1 MEKIRELL
9 THKNKKTRS
18 MQMTISI
25 SFTILSVCCMC
36 LLGVMLYQQF
46 TRTAEN
52 LTVENSRQLLNQT
65 TINLEDYLRNM
76 RRISDAMYYT
86 VIKNTDIGSE
96 SLEDSMNL
104 LYEANKD
111 KLVSVACYTNDGKLT
126 EASPIATE
134 KPGVDVKSQKWFQDA
149 AGELENFHF
158 STPHVQNLFDDPSYR
173 YYWVVSLS
181 RTVELTRNGNSM
193 LGVLLVDMNYSSIE
207 QLLEKANTDTSGE
220 YVYLMAPDGEIIY
233 HPKQNL
239 IHMGLYEENNTEA
252 AGYEDTTVKENFH
265 GEKRLVTVKTISYT
279 GWKLISVVPMKSFSM
294 GMTGMRNLVVL
305 LVALTVLAVVIL
317 NQMVSARISKPLR
330 RLNDSVKEWEAGNM
344 NPDIYIGGSM
354 EVEHLGKTLR
364 STVAQIR
371 QLMDDIVVEQEEK
384 RKSELDALQSQIN
397 PHFLYNTLDSIVWMI
412 TGERYDDAVFMIT
425 QLASLFRISLSKGK
439 TVIKIEDEV
448 KHARNYM
455 NIQKI
460 RYKNSFEVDF
470 QIEEDILDG
479 CIVKLVLQPLLE
491 NAIYYGMEFMDGEGE
506 IHVRGYRKD
515 KDVYLEVEDN
525 GLGMPEEEAAE
536 LLNGKERPHKHGSG
550 VGLVNVHS
558 RLKLRFGEAY
568 GLVIHSCPDEG
579 MMVQIHIPYI
589 PYTVETVVL
598 LSQQKPDDTIEIDL
612 DLDELDATSAE
623 LKATY
628 QEIKDYVLKEFGLKV
643 SSLYISQVKR
653 KCGIEVGENYNL
665 PKSENARVPQCPKE
679 KEDAIKAALKYFA
692 MI

>member
-1 MEKIRELL
+1 MKKIKELL
-9 THKNKKTRS
+9 SHKSKKTRS

-25 SFTILSVCCMC
+25 SFTVLSVCCMC
-36 LLGVMLYQQF
+36 FLGVMLYQQF
-46 TRTAEN
+46 TRKAEN
-52 LTVENSRQLLNQT
+52 LTVENARQLLNQT

-96 SLEDSMNL
+96 SLEDAMTL

-111 KLVSVACYTNDGKLT
+111 KLVSVACYTNDGRLT
-126 EASPIATE
+126 AASPIATE
-134 KPGVDVKSQKWFQDA
+134 KTGVDVSSQKWFQDA
-149 AGELENFHF
+149 EGELENFHF

-181 RTVELTRNGNSM
+181 RTVELTRNGNSL

-207 QLLEKANTDTSGE
+207 QLLEKANSDTSGE
-220 YVYLMAPDGEIIY
+220 YVYLMASDGEIIY
-233 HPKQNL
+233 HPKQNM
-239 IHMGLYEENNTEA
+239 IHMGMYQENNNKA
-252 AGYEDTTVKENFH
+252 AGYEDTTVEENFQ

-279 GWKLISVVPMKSFSM
+279 GWKLVSVVPMKSFSM

-305 LVALTVLAVVIL
+305 LVALTVLAAVLL

-330 RLNDSVKEWEAGNM
+330 RLNNSVKEWEAGNM

-354 EVEHLGKTLR
+354 EVEHLGKTLQ
-364 STVAQIR
+364 STVSQIH

-439 TVIKIEDEV
+439 TVIRIEDEV
-448 KHARNYM
+448 KHAQNYM

-470 QIEEDILDG
+470 QIEEEILDG

-491 NAIYYGMEFMDGEGE
+491 NAIYYGMEYMDGEGE
-506 IHVRGYRKD
+506 INVRGYRKD
-515 KDVYLEVEDN
+515 KDIYLEVEDN

-558 RLKLRFGEAY
+558 RLKLRFGENY
-568 GLVIHSCPDEG
+568 GLLIHSCPDEG
-579 MMVQIHIPYI
+579 MLVQIHIPYVQ
-589 PYTVETVVL
+589 YTEETQKL
-598 LSQQKPDDTIEIDL
+598 LESGRSYSSVSVGRRE
-612 DLDELDATSAE
+612 AE
-623 LKATY
+623 
-628 QEIKDYVLKEFGLKV
+628 
-643 SSLYISQVKR
+643 S
-653 KCGIEVGENYNL
+653 
-665 PKSENARVPQCPKE
+665 
-679 KEDAIKAALKYFA
+679 
-692 MI
+692 

>member
-1 MEKIRELL
+1 MKKIRELL
-9 THKNKKTRS
+9 SHKSKKTRS

-25 SFTILSVCCMC
+25 SFTVLSVCCMC
-36 LLGVMLYQQF
+36 FLGVMLYQQF
-46 TRTAEN
+46 TRKAEN
-52 LTVENSRQLLNQT
+52 LTVENARQLLNQT

-96 SLEDSMNL
+96 SLEDSMTL

-111 KLVSVACYTNDGKLT
+111 KLVSVACYTNDGRLT
-126 EASPIATE
+126 AASPIATE
-134 KPGVDVKSQKWFQDA
+134 KTGVDVSSQKWFQDA
-149 AGELENFHF
+149 EGELENFHF

-181 RTVELTRNGNSM
+181 RTVELTRNGNSL

-207 QLLEKANTDTSGE
+207 QLLEKANSDTSGE
-220 YVYLMAPDGEIIY
+220 YVYLMASDGEIIY
-233 HPKQNL
+233 HPKQNM
-239 IHMGLYEENNTEA
+239 IHMGMYQENNNKA
-252 AGYEDTTVKENFH
+252 AGYEDTTVEENFQ

-279 GWKLISVVPMKSFSM
+279 GWKLVSVVPMKSFSM

-305 LVALTVLAVVIL
+305 LVALTVLAAVLL

-330 RLNDSVKEWEAGNM
+330 RLNNSVKEWEAGNM

-354 EVEHLGKTLR
+354 EVEHLGKTLQ
-364 STVAQIR
+364 STVSQIH

-439 TVIKIEDEV
+439 TVIRIEDEV
-448 KHARNYM
+448 KHAQNYM

-470 QIEEDILDG
+470 QIEEEILDG

-491 NAIYYGMEFMDGEGE
+491 NAIYYGMEYMDGEGE
-506 IHVRGYRKD
+506 INVRGYRKD
-515 KDVYLEVEDN
+515 KDIYLEVEDN

-558 RLKLRFGEAY
+558 RLKLRFGENY
-568 GLVIHSCPDEG
+568 GLIIHSCPDEG
-579 MMVQIHIPYI
+579 MLVQIHIPYI
-589 PYTVETVVL
+589 QYTAESQKLLESGRSYSSVSVGGKETE
-598 LSQQKPDDTIEIDL
+598 S
-612 DLDELDATSAE
+612 
-623 LKATY
+623 
-628 QEIKDYVLKEFGLKV
+628 
-643 SSLYISQVKR
+643 
-653 KCGIEVGENYNL
+653 
-665 PKSENARVPQCPKE
+665 
-679 KEDAIKAALKYFA
+679 
-692 MI
+692 

>member
-1 MEKIRELL
+1 
-9 THKNKKTRS
+9 
-18 MQMTISI
+18 
-25 SFTILSVCCMC
+25 MC

-46 TRTAEN
+46 TRKAEN

-104 LYEANKD
+104 LYETNKD

-515 KDVYLEVEDN
+515 KDVYLE
-525 GLGMPEEEAAE
+525 A
-536 LLNGKERPHKHGSG
+536 KS
-550 VGLVNVHS
+550 S
-558 RLKLRFGEAY
+558 
-568 GLVIHSCPDEG
+568 
-579 MMVQIHIPYI
+579 
-589 PYTVETVVL
+589 TV
-598 LSQQKPDDTIEIDL
+598 
-612 DLDELDATSAE
+612 
-623 LKATY
+623 
-628 QEIKDYVLKEFGLKV
+628 
-643 SSLYISQVKR
+643 
-653 KCGIEVGENYNL
+653 
-665 PKSENARVPQCPKE
+665 
-679 KEDAIKAALKYFA
+679 
-692 MI
+692 

>member
-46 TRTAEN
+46 TRKAEN

-536 LLNGKERPHKHGSG
+536 LLNGKEIPHKHRSG

-558 RLKLRFGEAY
+558 RLKLRFGKAY

-589 PYTVETVVL
+589 PYTVET
-598 LSQQKPDDTIEIDL
+598 QKFLE
-612 DLDELDATSAE
+612 SG
-623 LKATY
+623 
-628 QEIKDYVLKEFGLKV
+628 KDYSSVSASGKEG
-643 SSLYISQVKR
+643 
-653 KCGIEVGENYNL
+653 
-665 PKSENARVPQCPKE
+665 SE
-679 KEDAIKAALKYFA
+679 
-692 MI
+692 

>member
-46 TRTAEN
+46 TRKAEN

-506 IHVRGYRKD
+506 IHVRGYRRD
-515 KDVYLEVEDN
+515 KDIYLEVEDN

-589 PYTVETVVL
+589 PYTVET
-598 LSQQKPDDTIEIDL
+598 QKFLE
-612 DLDELDATSAE
+612 SG
-623 LKATY
+623 
-628 QEIKDYVLKEFGLKV
+628 KDYSSVSASGKEG
-643 SSLYISQVKR
+643 
-653 KCGIEVGENYNL
+653 
-665 PKSENARVPQCPKE
+665 SE
-679 KEDAIKAALKYFA
+679 
-692 MI
+692 

>member
-46 TRTAEN
+46 TRKAEN

-220 YVYLMAPDGEIIY
+220 YVYLMVPDGEIIY

-589 PYTVETVVL
+589 PYTVET
-598 LSQQKPDDTIEIDL
+598 QKFLE
-612 DLDELDATSAE
+612 SG
-623 LKATY
+623 
-628 QEIKDYVLKEFGLKV
+628 KDYSSVSASGKEG
-643 SSLYISQVKR
+643 
-653 KCGIEVGENYNL
+653 
-665 PKSENARVPQCPKE
+665 SE
-679 KEDAIKAALKYFA
+679 
-692 MI
+692 

>member
-46 TRTAEN
+46 TRKAEN

-252 AGYEDTTVKENFH
+252 ARYEDTTVKENFH

-589 PYTVETVVL
+589 PYTVET
-598 LSQQKPDDTIEIDL
+598 QKFLE
-612 DLDELDATSAE
+612 SG
-623 LKATY
+623 
-628 QEIKDYVLKEFGLKV
+628 KDYSSVSASGKEG
-643 SSLYISQVKR
+643 
-653 KCGIEVGENYNL
+653 
-665 PKSENARVPQCPKE
+665 SE
-679 KEDAIKAALKYFA
+679 
-692 MI
+692 

>member
-46 TRTAEN
+46 TRKAEN

-111 KLVSVACYTNDGKLT
+111 KLVSVACYTNDGKMT

-193 LGVLLVDMNYSSIE
+193 LGVLLVDMNYSSLE

-439 TVIKIEDEV
+439 TVIKIDDEV
-448 KHARNYM
+448 KHARKYM

-589 PYTVETVVL
+589 PYTVET
-598 LSQQKPDDTIEIDL
+598 QKFLE
-612 DLDELDATSAE
+612 SG
-623 LKATY
+623 
-628 QEIKDYVLKEFGLKV
+628 KDYSSVSASGKEG
-643 SSLYISQVKR
+643 
-653 KCGIEVGENYNL
+653 
-665 PKSENARVPQCPKE
+665 SE
-679 KEDAIKAALKYFA
+679 
-692 MI
+692 

>member
-1 MEKIRELL
+1 MKKIRELL
-9 THKNKKTRS
+9 SHKSQKTRS

-25 SFTILSVCCMC
+25 SFTVLSVCCMC
-36 LLGVMLYQQF
+36 FLGAMLYQQF
-46 TRTAEN
+46 TRKAEN
-52 LTVENSRQLLNQT
+52 LTVENARQLLNQT

-96 SLEDSMNL
+96 SLEDAMTL

-111 KLVSVACYTNDGKLT
+111 KLVSVACYTNDGRLT
-126 EASPIATE
+126 AASPIATE
-134 KPGVDVKSQKWFQDA
+134 KTGVDVSSQKWFQDA
-149 AGELENFHF
+149 EGELENFHF

-181 RTVELTRNGNSM
+181 RTVELTRNGNSL

-207 QLLEKANTDTSGE
+207 QLLEKANSDTSGE
-220 YVYLMAPDGEIIY
+220 YVYLMASDGEIIY
-233 HPKQNL
+233 HPKQNM
-239 IHMGLYEENNTEA
+239 IHMGMYQENNNKA
-252 AGYEDTTVKENFH
+252 AGYEDTTVEENFR

-279 GWKLISVVPMKSFSM
+279 GWKLVSVVPMKSFSM

-305 LVALTVLAVVIL
+305 LVALTVLAAVLL

-330 RLNDSVKEWEAGNM
+330 RLNNSVKEWEAGNM

-354 EVEHLGKTLR
+354 EVEHLGKTLQ
-364 STVAQIR
+364 STVSQIH

-439 TVIKIEDEV
+439 TVIRIEDEV
-448 KHARNYM
+448 KHAQNYM

-470 QIEEDILDG
+470 QIEEEILDG

-491 NAIYYGMEFMDGEGE
+491 NAIYYGMEYMDGEGE

-515 KDVYLEVEDN
+515 KDIYLEVEDN

-558 RLKLRFGEAY
+558 RLKLRFGENY
-568 GLVIHSCPDEG
+568 GLLIHSCPDEG
-579 MMVQIHIPYI
+579 MLVQIHIPYI
-589 PYTVETVVL
+589 QYTAETQEL
-598 LSQQKPDDTIEIDL
+598 LESGRSYSSVSVGRRE
-612 DLDELDATSAE
+612 AE
-623 LKATY
+623 
-628 QEIKDYVLKEFGLKV
+628 
-643 SSLYISQVKR
+643 S
-653 KCGIEVGENYNL
+653 
-665 PKSENARVPQCPKE
+665 
-679 KEDAIKAALKYFA
+679 
-692 MI
+692 

>member
-46 TRTAEN
+46 TRKAEN

-589 PYTVETVVL
+589 PYTVET
-598 LSQQKPDDTIEIDL
+598 QKFLE
-612 DLDELDATSAE
+612 SG
-623 LKATY
+623 
-628 QEIKDYVLKEFGLKV
+628 KDYSSVSASGKEV
-643 SSLYISQVKR
+643 R
-653 KCGIEVGENYNL
+653 N
-665 PKSENARVPQCPKE
+665 E
-679 KEDAIKAALKYFA
+679 KEQNIRPFSAGDPGCDRIQCT
-692 MI
+692 

>member
-46 TRTAEN
+46 TRKAEN

-207 QLLEKANTDTSGE
+207 QLLEKENTDTSGE

-589 PYTVETVVL
+589 PYTVET
-598 LSQQKPDDTIEIDL
+598 QKFLE
-612 DLDELDATSAE
+612 SG
-623 LKATY
+623 
-628 QEIKDYVLKEFGLKV
+628 KDYSSVSASGKEG
-643 SSLYISQVKR
+643 
-653 KCGIEVGENYNL
+653 
-665 PKSENARVPQCPKE
+665 SE
-679 KEDAIKAALKYFA
+679 
-692 MI
+692 

>member
-46 TRTAEN
+46 TRKAEN

-252 AGYEDTTVKENFH
+252 AGYEDTIVKENFH

-589 PYTVETVVL
+589 PYTVET
-598 LSQQKPDDTIEIDL
+598 QKFLE
-612 DLDELDATSAE
+612 SG
-623 LKATY
+623 
-628 QEIKDYVLKEFGLKV
+628 KDYSSVSASGKEG
-643 SSLYISQVKR
+643 
-653 KCGIEVGENYNL
+653 
-665 PKSENARVPQCPKE
+665 SE
-679 KEDAIKAALKYFA
+679 
-692 MI
+692 

>member
-46 TRTAEN
+46 TRKAEN

-344 NPDIYIGGSM
+344 NPDMYIGGSM

-525 GLGMPEEEAAE
+525 GLGMPEEDAAE

-589 PYTVETVVL
+589 PYTVET
-598 LSQQKPDDTIEIDL
+598 QKFLE
-612 DLDELDATSAE
+612 SG
-623 LKATY
+623 
-628 QEIKDYVLKEFGLKV
+628 KDYSSVSASGKEG
-643 SSLYISQVKR
+643 
-653 KCGIEVGENYNL
+653 
-665 PKSENARVPQCPKE
+665 SE
-679 KEDAIKAALKYFA
+679 
-692 MI
+692 

>member
-1 MEKIRELL
+1 MKKIRELL
-9 THKNKKTRS
+9 SHKSKKTRS

-25 SFTILSVCCMC
+25 SFTVLSVCCMC
-36 LLGVMLYQQF
+36 FLGVMLYQQF
-46 TRTAEN
+46 TRKAEN
-52 LTVENSRQLLNQT
+52 LTVENARQLLNQT

-96 SLEDSMNL
+96 SLEDSMTL

-111 KLVSVACYTNDGKLT
+111 KLVSVACYTNDGRLT
-126 EASPIATE
+126 AASPIATE
-134 KPGVDVKSQKWFQDA
+134 KTGVDVSSQKWFQDA
-149 AGELENFHF
+149 EGELENFHF

-181 RTVELTRNGNSM
+181 RTVELTRNGNSL

-207 QLLEKANTDTSGE
+207 QLLEKANSDTSGE
-220 YVYLMAPDGEIIY
+220 YVYLMASDGEIIY
-233 HPKQNL
+233 HPKQNM
-239 IHMGLYEENNTEA
+239 IHMGMYQENNNKA
-252 AGYEDTTVKENFH
+252 AGYEDTTVEENFR

-279 GWKLISVVPMKSFSM
+279 GWKLVSVVPMKSFSM

-305 LVALTVLAVVIL
+305 LVALTVLAAVLL

-330 RLNDSVKEWEAGNM
+330 RLNNSVKEWEAGNM

-354 EVEHLGKTLR
+354 EVEHLGKTLQ
-364 STVAQIR
+364 STVSQIH

-439 TVIKIEDEV
+439 TVIRIEDEV
-448 KHARNYM
+448 KHAQNYM

-470 QIEEDILDG
+470 QIEEEILDG

-491 NAIYYGMEFMDGEGE
+491 NAIYYGMEYMDGEGE
-506 IHVRGYRKD
+506 INVRGYRKD
-515 KDVYLEVEDN
+515 KDIYLEVEDN

-558 RLKLRFGEAY
+558 RLKLRFGENY
-568 GLVIHSCPDEG
+568 GLIIHSCPDEG
-579 MMVQIHIPYI
+579 MLVQIHIPYI
-589 PYTVETVVL
+589 QYTAESQKLLESGRSYSSVSVGGKETE
-598 LSQQKPDDTIEIDL
+598 S
-612 DLDELDATSAE
+612 
-623 LKATY
+623 
-628 QEIKDYVLKEFGLKV
+628 
-643 SSLYISQVKR
+643 
-653 KCGIEVGENYNL
+653 
-665 PKSENARVPQCPKE
+665 
-679 KEDAIKAALKYFA
+679 
-692 MI
+692 

>member
-1 MEKIRELL
+1 
-9 THKNKKTRS
+9 
-18 MQMTISI
+18 MTISV
-25 SFTILSVCCMC
+25 SFTVLSVCCMC
-36 LLGVMLYQQF
+36 FLGVMLYQQF
-46 TRTAEN
+46 TRKAEN
-52 LTVENSRQLLNQT
+52 LTIENSRQLLNQT

-96 SLEDSMNL
+96 SLDDSMTL

-111 KLVSVACYTNDGKLT
+111 KLVSIACYTNDGNLT
-126 EASPIATE
+126 AAAPIATE
-134 KPGVDVKSQKWFQDA
+134 KRDVDIKSQKWFQDA

-158 STPHVQNLFDDPSYR
+158 STPHVQNLFDDPSFR
-173 YYWVVSLS
+173 YYWVISLS
-181 RTVELTRNGNSM
+181 RTVELTRNGTSM

-239 IHMGLYEENNTEA
+239 IHMGLYQENNDRTA
-252 AGYEDTTVKENFH
+252 QYEDTTVKENFR

-279 GWKLISVVPMKSFSM
+279 GWKLVSVVPMKSFSV

-305 LVALTVLAVVIL
+305 LVALTVLAAVLL
-317 NQMVSARISKPLR
+317 NQMVFARISKPLR
-330 RLNDSVKEWEAGNM
+330 RLNDSVKEWESGNM
-344 NPDIYIGGSM
+344 NPDIYAGGSM

-364 STVAQIR
+364 STVAQIQ

-439 TVIKIEDEV
+439 TVIRIEEEV
-448 KHARNYM
+448 KHAQNYM

-470 QIEEDILDG
+470 QIDEDIRDG

-515 KDVYLEVEDN
+515 DDIYLEVEDN

-550 VGLVNVHS
+550 VGLINVHS
-558 RLKLRFGEAY
+558 RLKLRFGEEY
-568 GLVIHSCPDEG
+568 GLIIHSCPDEG
-579 MMVQIHIPYI
+579 MMIQIHIPYI
-589 PYTVETVVL
+589 PYTTEA
-598 LSQQKPDDTIEIDL
+598 QKILESGKSYSSV
-612 DLDELDATSAE
+612 SA
-623 LKATY
+623 
-628 QEIKDYVLKEFGLKV
+628 D
-643 SSLYISQVKR
+643 R
-653 KCGIEVGENYNL
+653 
-665 PKSENARVPQCPKE
+665 
-679 KEDAIKAALKYFA
+679 KEDVK
-692 MI
+692 

>member
-46 TRTAEN
+46 TRKAEN

-252 AGYEDTTVKENFH
+252 AGYEDTTVNENFH

-589 PYTVETVVL
+589 PYTVET
-598 LSQQKPDDTIEIDL
+598 QKFLE
-612 DLDELDATSAE
+612 SG
-623 LKATY
+623 
-628 QEIKDYVLKEFGLKV
+628 KDYSSVSASGKEG
-643 SSLYISQVKR
+643 
-653 KCGIEVGENYNL
+653 
-665 PKSENARVPQCPKE
+665 SE
-679 KEDAIKAALKYFA
+679 
-692 MI
+692 

>member
-46 TRTAEN
+46 TRKAEN

-460 RYKNSFEVDF
+460 RYKNSFEVNF

-589 PYTVETVVL
+589 PYTVET
-598 LSQQKPDDTIEIDL
+598 QKFLE
-612 DLDELDATSAE
+612 SG
-623 LKATY
+623 
-628 QEIKDYVLKEFGLKV
+628 KDYSSVSASGKEG
-643 SSLYISQVKR
+643 
-653 KCGIEVGENYNL
+653 
-665 PKSENARVPQCPKE
+665 SE
-679 KEDAIKAALKYFA
+679 
-692 MI
+692 

>member
-46 TRTAEN
+46 TRKAEN

-558 RLKLRFGEAY
+558 RLKLRFGEDY

-589 PYTVETVVL
+589 PYTVET
-598 LSQQKPDDTIEIDL
+598 QKFLE
-612 DLDELDATSAE
+612 SG
-623 LKATY
+623 
-628 QEIKDYVLKEFGLKV
+628 KDYSSVSASGKEG
-643 SSLYISQVKR
+643 
-653 KCGIEVGENYNL
+653 
-665 PKSENARVPQCPKE
+665 SE
-679 KEDAIKAALKYFA
+679 
-692 MI
+692 

>member
-1 MEKIRELL
+1 MKKLKELL
-9 THKNKKTRS
+9 SHKRKKTRS
-18 MQMTISI
+18 MQMTISV
-25 SFTILSVCCMC
+25 SFTLLSVCCMC
-36 LLGVMLYQQF
+36 FLGVMLYQQF
-46 TRTAEN
+46 SRKAEN

-76 RRISDAMYYT
+76 RRISDAMYYS

-96 SLEDSMNL
+96 SLEDSMTL

-111 KLVSVACYTNDGKLT
+111 KLISVACYTNDGKLT

-134 KPGVDVKSQKWFQDA
+134 KNGVDVKSQKWFQDA
-149 AGELENFHF
+149 ASELENFHF
-158 STPHVQNLFDDPSYR
+158 STPHVQDLFDDPSYR

-181 RTVELTRNGNSM
+181 RTVELTRNGSSM

-220 YVYLMAPDGEIIY
+220 YVYLMASDGEIIY

-239 IHMGLYEENNTEA
+239 IHMGLYQENNDMA

-279 GWKLISVVPMKSFSM
+279 GWKLVSVVPMKSFSM

-305 LVALTVLAVVIL
+305 LVALTVLAAVIL

-344 NPDIYIGGSM
+344 EPDIYIGGSM

-439 TVIKIEDEV
+439 TVISIEDEV
-448 KHARNYM
+448 KHAKNYM

-460 RYKNSFEVDF
+460 RYKNSFEIDF
-470 QIEEDILDG
+470 QIEEEVLNG

-506 IHVRGYRKD
+506 IYVRGYRRD
-515 KDVYLEVEDN
+515 NDVYLEVEDN

-558 RLKLRFGEAY
+558 RLKLRFGEDY
-568 GLVIHSCPDEG
+568 GLIIHSCPDEG
-579 MMVQIHIPYI
+579 MMVQIHIPYV
-589 PYTVETVVL
+589 PYTAETQRIL
-598 LSQQKPDDTIEIDL
+598 ESG
-612 DLDELDATSAE
+612 
-623 LKATY
+623 
-628 QEIKDYVLKEFGLKV
+628 KDYSSVLSVRKE
-643 SSLYISQVKR
+643 
-653 KCGIEVGENYNL
+653 ETE
-665 PKSENARVPQCPKE
+665 
-679 KEDAIKAALKYFA
+679 
-692 MI
+692 

>member
-1 MEKIRELL
+1 MKKLKELL
-9 THKNKKTRS
+9 SHKRKKTRS
-18 MQMTISI
+18 MQMTISV
-25 SFTILSVCCMC
+25 SFTLLSVCCMC
-36 LLGVMLYQQF
+36 FLGVMLYQQF
-46 TRTAEN
+46 SRKAEN

-76 RRISDAMYYT
+76 RRISDAMYYS

-96 SLEDSMNL
+96 SLEDSMTL

-111 KLVSVACYTNDGKLT
+111 KLISVACYTNDGKLT

-134 KPGVDVKSQKWFQDA
+134 KNGVDVKSQKWFQDA
-149 AGELENFHF
+149 ASELENFHF
-158 STPHVQNLFDDPSYR
+158 STPHVQDLFDDPSYR

-181 RTVELTRNGNSM
+181 RTVELTRNGSSM

-220 YVYLMAPDGEIIY
+220 YVYLMASDGEIIY

-239 IHMGLYEENNTEA
+239 IHMGLYQENNDMA

-279 GWKLISVVPMKSFSM
+279 GWKLVSVVPMKSFSM
-294 GMTGMRNLVVL
+294 GMTGMRNLAVL
-305 LVALTVLAVVIL
+305 LVALTVLAAVIL

-344 NPDIYIGGSM
+344 EPDIYIGGSM

-439 TVIKIEDEV
+439 TVISIEDEV
-448 KHARNYM
+448 KHAKNYM

-460 RYKNSFEVDF
+460 RYKNSFEIDF
-470 QIEEDILDG
+470 QIEEEVLNG

-506 IHVRGYRKD
+506 IYVRGYRRD
-515 KDVYLEVEDN
+515 NDVYLEVEDN

-558 RLKLRFGEAY
+558 RLKLRFGEDY
-568 GLVIHSCPDEG
+568 GLIVHSCPDEG
-579 MMVQIHIPYI
+579 MMVQIHIPYV
-589 PYTVETVVL
+589 PYTAETQRIL
-598 LSQQKPDDTIEIDL
+598 ESG
-612 DLDELDATSAE
+612 
-623 LKATY
+623 
-628 QEIKDYVLKEFGLKV
+628 KDYSSVLSVRKE
-643 SSLYISQVKR
+643 
-653 KCGIEVGENYNL
+653 ETE
-665 PKSENARVPQCPKE
+665 
-679 KEDAIKAALKYFA
+679 
-692 MI
+692 

>member
-1 MEKIRELL
+1 MI
-9 THKNKKTRS
+9 
-18 MQMTISI
+18 ISV
-25 SFTILSVCCMC
+25 SFTVLSVCCMC
-36 LLGVMLYQQF
+36 FLGVMLYQQF
-46 TRTAEN
+46 TRKAEN

-96 SLEDSMNL
+96 SLDDSMTL

-111 KLVSVACYTNDGKLT
+111 KLVSIACYTNDGNLT
-126 EASPIATE
+126 AAAPIATE
-134 KPGVDVKSQKWFQDA
+134 KRDVDVKEQEWFRDA

-158 STPHVQNLFDDPSYR
+158 STPHVQNLFDDPSFR

-181 RTVELTRNGNSM
+181 RTVELTRNGTSM

-239 IHMGLYEENNTEA
+239 IHMGLYQENNDRTA
-252 AGYEDTTVKENFH
+252 QYEDTTVKENFR

-279 GWKLISVVPMKSFSM
+279 GWKLVSVVPMKSFSM

-305 LVALTVLAVVIL
+305 LVALTVLAAVLL
-317 NQMVSARISKPLR
+317 NQLVSARISKPLR
-330 RLNDSVKEWEAGNM
+330 RLNDSVKEWESGNM
-344 NPDIYIGGSM
+344 NPDIYAGGSM

-364 STVAQIR
+364 STVAQIQ

-439 TVIKIEDEV
+439 TVIRIEEEV
-448 KHARNYM
+448 KHAQNYM

-460 RYKNSFEVDF
+460 RYKNNFEVDF
-470 QIEEDILDG
+470 QIDEEIRDG

-515 KDVYLEVEDN
+515 DDIYLEVEDN

-550 VGLVNVHS
+550 VGLINVHS
-558 RLKLRFGEAY
+558 RLKLRFGEEY
-568 GLVIHSCPDEG
+568 GLIIHSCPDEG
-579 MMVQIHIPYI
+579 MMIQIHIPYI
-589 PYTVETVVL
+589 PYTAET
-598 LSQQKPDDTIEIDL
+598 QKILESGKSYSSV
-612 DLDELDATSAE
+612 SA
-623 LKATY
+623 
-628 QEIKDYVLKEFGLKV
+628 D
-643 SSLYISQVKR
+643 R
-653 KCGIEVGENYNL
+653 
-665 PKSENARVPQCPKE
+665 
-679 KEDAIKAALKYFA
+679 KEDVK
-692 MI
+692 

>member
-46 TRTAEN
+46 TRKAEN

-252 AGYEDTTVKENFH
+252 AGYEDTTVKENFQ

-305 LVALTVLAVVIL
+305 LVALTVLTVVIL

-589 PYTVETVVL
+589 PYTVETQKL
-598 LSQQKPDDTIEIDL
+598 LESG
-612 DLDELDATSAE
+612 
-623 LKATY
+623 
-628 QEIKDYVLKEFGLKV
+628 KDYSSVSASGKEG
-643 SSLYISQVKR
+643 
-653 KCGIEVGENYNL
+653 
-665 PKSENARVPQCPKE
+665 SE
-679 KEDAIKAALKYFA
+679 
-692 MI
+692 